1 MKRSIEV
8 IAGLVAAVVL
18 QTLIGKISP
27 SLLLLFNPFTWAVLY
42 SGLIRQEIFGAVM
55 GTACGLL
62 QDSLSLGVFGVS
74 GLTKT
79 LLGFATGYI
88 SRKINVVSPRR
99 AFVFVLVMAA
109 AELALW
115 KFLVH
120 VLFGEKWSAGG
131 GLFFLQPL
139 MTAVV
144 VTGLYRFKRTSRAGM
159 P

>member
-1 MKRSIEV
+1 MKRSTEV
-8 IAGLVAAVVL
+8 IAGLMTAVVL
-18 QTLIGKISP
+18 QTVIGKISP
-27 SLLLLFNPFTWAVLY
+27 SLLLVFNPFSWAVLY
-42 SGLIRQEIFGAVM
+42 FGLTRREIFGAIM
-55 GTACGLL
+55 GTGCGLL

-88 SRKINVVSPRR
+88 SRKINVVSSGRT
-99 AFVFVLVMAA
+99 FVFVLIMAA

-120 VLFGEKWSAGG
+120 FLFGEKWATGG
-131 GLFFLQPL
+131 GLLFLQPL
-139 MTAVV
+139 AAAAA
-144 VTGLYRFKRTSRAGM
+144 VTGLYQLKRKSGAEV